1 MDLFIFQN
9 IKKKLDKK
17 SEEETVNSFESSD
30 LEGQEDRRG
39 RIGTTMDLLLNLQ
52 NEEKL
57 MMLEML
63 WRMAIAKKEQLK
75 KISNKWMLRDG
86 RR

>member
-1 MDLFIFQN
+1 LDLFIFQN